1 LQTEHLAV
9 DGCSTKAPCGGAVAG
24 RSPVDHG
31 KQGLKRSIVTDAGGV
46 PLSAIPA
53 AANRRDGRDPGH
65 PGLRCRAR
73 PPAGPAGSAPRR
85 RLRLPDLPEGPA
97 PAGHGRAD
105 RHPGRADT
113 QAGRR
118 WPVQR
123 THAWGNQDG
132 KLCWC
137 TKRRRL
143 VVAFW
148 LALATA
154 AIVLG
159 RLVRRVWAR
168 YRWDA
173 RPRRRHNTSTGRSPH
188 ASAGGPLI
196 GADDGCAS
204 ECAATG

>member
-1 LQTEHLAV
+1 
-9 DGCSTKAPCGGAVAG
+9 
-24 RSPVDHG
+24 VDHG

-53 AANRRDGRDPGH
+53 AANRRDGRDPG
-65 PGLRCRAR
+65 PLDSVAGLGLLPAR
-73 PPAGPAGSAPRR
+73 PVVHLDAGYDYQTCRRVLHERGMAGQIATRGVPTPRRAAAGRCSAPM
-85 RLRLPDLPEGPA
+85 P
-97 PAGHGRAD
+97 
-105 RHPGRADT
+105 
-113 QAGRR
+113 
-118 WPVQR
+118 
-123 THAWGNQDG
+123 WGNQDG

-148 LALATA
+148 LALANA

-159 RLVRRVWAR
+159 RLVRRVWAC

-173 RPRRRHNTSTGRSPH
+173 RPRRRHNTSTGCSPH

-204 ECAATG
+204 ECAVTG